1 MRTGFGNKLTEA
13 LKEKEIIP
21 FIGVYDTFSASI
33 AARSFDGIFISGFSF
48 AASFYGLPDIGLI
61 SWSDI
66 VAFARRVR
74 TILPD
79 THILVDID
87 DGYADAEVAAHV
99 VSLLEATGVSGI
111 ILEDQKRPK
120 RCGHLDCKQI
130 LELDDF
136 MPKLERVLETRDDM
150 IVVARTDADEFDEAV
165 RRVKAFDKAGA
176 DWVLVDGIGDME
188 TVRRLRMQTGKPI
201 VFNQIAGGKSPFFPL
216 SELKT
221 AGISVPLYST
231 PCLFAAQESIQEVM
245 RAVKSNDGLLTS
257 GDMSSVDLASC
268 QALLEE
274 NLVRRDIHQ

>member
-1 MRTGFGNKLTEA
+1 M
-13 LKEKEIIP
+13 
-21 FIGVYDTFSASI
+21 
-33 AARSFDGIFISGFSF
+33 
-48 AASFYGLPDIGLI
+48 
-61 SWSDI
+61 
-66 VAFARRVR
+66 AFAQRAR

-99 VSLLEATGVSGI
+99 VSLLEAIGVSGI

-136 MPKLERVLETRDDM
+136 MPKLERVLKTRNDM

-188 TVRRLRMQTGKPI
+188 TVRRLRMQTSKPL
-201 VFNQIAGGKSPFFPL
+201 VFNQIAGGRSPFFPL
-216 SELKT
+216 TELKT
-221 AGISVPLYST
+221 AGISVPLYSRT
-231 PCLFAAQESIQEVM
+231 L
-245 RAVKSNDGLLTS
+245 KLNDGLLAS

-274 NLVRRDIHQ
+274 NLARRDGRP

>member
-33 AARSFDGIFISGFSF
+33 AARSFDGIFISGFGF